1 MSSHDYV
8 STWISTW
15 PEIDIEVGSTRGH
28 AEDST
33 NDSESRLRAS
43 LLRTTAANAGLGA
56 AALIGAA
63 IYLGWLAHRLLGSR
77 PVESTHGWST
87 WAMAFLLVLY
97 GFAAWLLSVAVR
109 RTAHKLLRV
118 QQTTERVRREAFERE
133 HAKLSEAASAA
144 RSAELAAAERQQLLM
159 AKVGHEMRTPAQIIM
174 SDVEF
179 LEERLSEHPELHLTL
194 RRLGSA
200 ADLISHQMQSIADFA
215 RSQSLRSEDRLQ
227 RVNLHAIISDIANLH
242 ASAADAKG
250 LKLAVDA
257 QETELTVDL
266 GKLRQIV
273 ANLLGNAV
281 KYTAQG
287 TVSVRADVR
296 ATPQGS
302 RELVIVVADTGIG
315 IPQDLQDRVFEPF
328 FRAPQSSSKKD
339 GLGLGL
345 GLAIVKSLVDKL
357 GGRIELHSGV
367 GEGATVSVVIPLVE

>member
-1 MSSHDYV
+1 MSSHDHV

-15 PEIDIEVGSTRGH
+15 PEVDIEVGSTRSH
-28 AEDST
+28 ADDST
-33 NDSESRLRAS
+33 NDSESRLRS
-43 LLRTTAANAGLGA
+43 NLLRTTTANAGLSA
-56 AALIGAA
+56 AALIGAT

-77 PVESTHGWST
+77 PVETPHAWST
-87 WAMAFLLVLY
+87 WATAFLLVLY

-118 QQTTERVRREAFERE
+118 HQVTERARREALERE
-133 HAKLSEAASAA
+133 QAKLAEAISAA
-144 RSAELAAAERQQLLM
+144 RTAELEAKEQQQLLM

-179 LEERLSEHPELHLTL
+179 LEERLSQRPELHLTL

-200 ADLISHQMQSIADFA
+200 ADLISHQMQSIADYA
-215 RSQSLRSEDRLQ
+215 RSQSLRSVDRVQ
-227 RVNLHAIISDIANLH
+227 RVNLHVIISDIANLH
-242 ASAADAKG
+242 AAVAGAKG
-250 LKLAVDA
+250 LKLTVDA
-257 QETELTVDL
+257 QDIELTVDL

-273 ANLLGNAV
+273 GNLVGNAV

-287 TVSVRADVR
+287 TVNVRADVH
-296 ATPQGS
+296 ATAQGP

-315 IPQDLQDRVFEPF
+315 IPQDVQARVFEPF
-328 FRAPQSSSKKD
+328 FRAPQSSPKKD
-339 GLGLGL
+339 GLGL

-367 GEGATVSVVIPLVE
+367 GEGTTVSVVIPLVE

>member
-1 MSSHDYV
+1 MSSHDHV

-28 AEDST
+28 ADDST
-33 NDSESRLRAS
+33 NDSEARLRSS
-43 LLRTTAANAGLGA
+43 LLRATAANAGLGA

-63 IYLGWLAHRLLGSR
+63 IYLGWLAHRLLGPR
-77 PVESTHGWST
+77 PVESTQGWPT
-87 WAMAFLLVLY
+87 WATAFLLVLY

-109 RTAHKLLRV
+109 RTAHRLLRV
-118 QQTTERVRREAFERE
+118 QQVTERVRREAFERE
-133 HAKLSEAASAA
+133 HAKLAEAASAA
-144 RSAELAAAERQQLLM
+144 RTAELAAAERQQLLM
-159 AKVGHEMRTPAQIIM
+159 AKVGHEIRTPAQIIM

-179 LEERLSEHPELHLTL
+179 LEERLSERPELHLTL

-215 RSQSLRSEDRLQ
+215 RSQSLRSDDRAQ
-227 RVNLHAIISDIANLH
+227 RVVLQAVINDVANLH
-242 ASAADAKG
+242 AGAANSKG

-257 QETELTVDL
+257 QDIELTVDL

-273 ANLLGNAV
+273 ANLVGNAV

-296 ATPQGS
+296 ATAQGP
-302 RELVIVVADTGIG
+302 RELVIVIADTGIG
-315 IPQDLQDRVFEPF
+315 IPQDMQVRVFEPF
-328 FRAPQSSSKKD
+328 FRVAQSSPKKD
-339 GLGLGL
+339 GLGL

-357 GGRIELHSGV
+357 GGHIELQSGV
-367 GEGATVSVVIPLVE
+367 DEGTTVSVVIPLVE